1 MAQSV
6 AQSAGITE
14 MAPRA
19 VRLQRIAVL
28 WLTVLP
34 FAGFIVACITL
45 WGDSLTGLNL
55 TLLIAGHVLTAG
67 GITLGYHRLFTHQSF
82 DAVRPVRLALAVLGS
97 MAVQGSVISWVADH
111 RRHHAF
117 SDKEGDPHS
126 PHVDAEDSLSGILKG
141 LWHSHVGWLFKEQ
154 STVRERWAP
163 DLLKDPAMVRI
174 DRAFPWLVFASFALP
189 PVIGF
194 VVTGTL
200 WGAITAF
207 LWGSLA
213 RVFLVHHVTWSIN
226 SICHFFGSR
235 DFATTDH
242 STNNWVL
249 ALVSLG
255 ESWHNNHH
263 AFPSAAIHGVKRW
276 QVDLSGLAIV
286 ALEKARLARD
296 VKRVTPKQ
304 LAAKSL

>member
-6 AQSAGITE
+6 AQGAGITE
-14 MAPRA
+14 MTPGAI
-19 VRLQRIAVL
+19 RLQRVAVL
-28 WLTVLP
+28 WLTILP
-34 FAGFIVACITL
+34 FAGFVAACITL
-45 WGDSLTGLNL
+45 WGNSLTGLNL
-55 TLLIAGHVLTAG
+55 ALLIAGHVLTAG
-67 GITLGYHRLFTHQSF
+67 GITIGYHRLFTHQSF
-82 DAVRPVRLALAVLGS
+82 DAVRPVRLGLAILGS

-117 SDKEGDPHS
+117 SDRAGDPHS
-126 PHVDAEDSLSGILKG
+126 PHVDADESLAGIVKG
-141 LWHSHVGWLFKEQ
+141 LWHAHVGWLFKEQ

-174 DRAFPWLVFASFALP
+174 DRAFPALVVTSFAVP
-189 PVIGF
+189 PVVGF

-235 DFATTDH
+235 DYATTDH
-242 STNNWVL
+242 STNNWAL
-249 ALVSLG
+249 ALISLG

-263 AFPSAAIHGVKRW
+263 AFPSAAVHGLKGW
-276 QVDLSGLAIV
+276 QIDLSGIAIV
-286 ALEKARLARD
+286 TLEKLRLARD
-296 VKRVTPKQ
+296 VRRVTPKQ